1 MYSVLRLTV
10 LFTLFVSL
18 FTPVPGSGS
27 IQCGDNIEIN
37 NLFSSASY
45 GYFTVSRRAIIFFAS
60 FATTKNKIKQKT
72 KQKQKTISWTKL
84 PTYIFIYYNLEVEL
98 RIKRAKTGSWE
109 CLFSEWSKHNP
120 SNDYFHNTDLKK
132 KTVVVYFSV
141 GLWFMTLSKNCFS

>member
-60 FATTKNKIKQKT
+60 FATTTKKT
-72 KQKQKTISWTKL
+72 KQKQTEQNQAKNKAKAKNNKLNKTS
-84 PTYIFIYYNLEVEL
+84 
-98 RIKRAKTGSWE
+98 
-109 CLFSEWSKHNP
+109 
-120 SNDYFHNTDLKK
+120 DLHF
-132 KTVVVYFSV
+132 Y
-141 GLWFMTLSKNCFS
+141 LL